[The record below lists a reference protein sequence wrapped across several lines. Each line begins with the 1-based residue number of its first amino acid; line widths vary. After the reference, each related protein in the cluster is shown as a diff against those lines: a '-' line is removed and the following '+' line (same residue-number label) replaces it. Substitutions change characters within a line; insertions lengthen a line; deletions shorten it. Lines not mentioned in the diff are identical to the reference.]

1 MKFEVVGLGALNLDK
16 LYHVNKIAHED
27 GESYIT
33 SKTES
38 CGGSAANTI
47 IGLSRLGHST
57 GFIGKVATDP
67 EGSILLNNLQNEN
80 INTNGVL
87 ISDNERS
94 GSVSGFVDTNG
105 QRALYV
111 DPGVN
116 DCIKEDELD
125 MDYINNSMILHLTS
139 FVGKKYQES
148 IKTQIK
154 ILDEI
159 SSQIT
164 VSFDPGRLYT
174 QRGVDFLEKFLI
186 RTDVLLI
193 NSTELKQL
201 SKSDNE
207 INTLLQTQKDT
218 DNIQEEFSIDL
229 VVVKMGSKGSY
240 VSFNGESQF
249 TNAFNVKCVDSTG
262 AGDAFNSGFLHSYI
276 NGESFE
282 KSALMGNYVASF
294 CVTEFGAT
302 EGLPNI
308 SKLGNLKQI

>member
-1 MKFEVVGLGALNLDK
+1 MKQEIIGFGALNLDK

-27 GESYIT
+27 EESYIT

-57 GFIGKVATDP
+57 GFIGKVAADP
-67 EGSILLNNLQNEN
+67 EGSVLLNNLQNEN
-80 INTNGVL
+80 VNTKGLL

-94 GSVSGFVDTNG
+94 GTVSGFVDKSG

-116 DCIKEDELD
+116 DCIKEDEVDLE
-125 MDYINNSMILHLTS
+125 YINNSLILHLTS

-148 IKTQIK
+148 IETQK
-154 ILDEI
+154 KVLDEI

-174 QRGVDFLEKFLI
+174 HRGVEFLDNFLM
-186 RTDVLLI
+186 RTDILLI
-193 NSTELKQL
+193 NSAELEHITGSEGNLPPLIK
-201 SKSDNE
+201 
-207 INTLLQTQKDT
+207 TQKHT
-218 DNIQEEFSIDL
+218 DRIQEEFGIEL
-229 VVVKMGSKGSY
+229 VVVKMGAEGSY

-249 TNAFNVKCVDSTG
+249 TNAFNVNCIDSTG
-262 AGDAFNSGFLHSYI
+262 AGDAFNAGFLHSYI
-276 NGESFE
+276 NGEDFE
-282 KSALMGNYVASF
+282 KSAITGNYVASF
-294 CVTEFGAT
+294 CVSEFGAT
-302 EGLPNI
+302 EGLPDI
-308 SKLGNLKQI
+308 SKLGDL